1 MSIRTFIAVDI
12 GSLEPLVNLEQ
23 ALRDTGADLK
33 LVEPENIHI
42 TLKFLG
48 PTPEDNIDEIIEIMN
63 ECSSSVSSFNLVLKG
78 AGAFPNLSYLKV
90 LWVGLEN
97 YEPLV
102 PIAKCLDASLTR
114 LGFKAEKRGFKPHIT
129 LARVKTRK
137 KKNAIKDLLL
147 KNETMEFAEVHV
159 DSIKLKKSVL
169 DSIGPTYYNIG
180 EVNLKE

>member
-1 MSIRTFIAVDI
+1 MTIRTFIAVEI

-33 LVEPENIHI
+33 LVEPENIHV

-48 PTPEDNIDEIIEIMN
+48 PTPEDKVDEIIEIIN
-63 ECSSSVSSFNLVLKG
+63 ECSSGVPPFNLVLKG
-78 AGAFPNLSYLKV
+78 AGAFPNLNYLKV

-102 PIAKCLDASLTR
+102 PIAQCLDVSLTR

-137 KKNAIKDLLL
+137 KKNAIKDLLV
-147 KNETMEFAEVHV
+147 KHKSMEFAEVNV
-159 DSIKLKKSVL
+159 NSIKLKKSIL
-169 DSIGPTYYNIG
+169 DSTGPTYYNIG
-180 EVNLKE
+180 EVNLEE